1 MVQFILSLT
10 RYSLTMITKYFRSV
24 KETELQKVDEVR
36 PGVWVHAENPADA
49 ELDTLAKEYSLER
62 DLLKDAVDFYEV
74 PRFESEEGVAYFF
87 TRFPHHTDDDAET
100 APILLAVTPTA
111 VISVAR
117 EHPAFL
123 NPYLQG
129 KTPLFT
135 TQRTK
140 LFLLLVSAI
149 NTAYQ
154 QKITMIRREV
164 QRGKVNLHKIRD
176 QDVVRLVGLEGTLN
190 EFITALSSSNAALRT
205 ILSGNHLQL
214 YEEDRD
220 MVEDIQLENQQLLES
235 AKSSLKTIQNVRS
248 AYTVIITNNLNHVI
262 KLLTSITVILTIPT
276 IIASLGGMNVPIPFQ
291 TSPHAFTFVILTI
304 FGGMTGVWYVFTRRD
319 WL

>member
-1 MVQFILSLT
+1 
-10 RYSLTMITKYFRSV
+10 MITKYFRSV
-24 KETELQKVDEVR
+24 KEMGLQQVNDIR
-36 PGVWVHAENPADA
+36 PGTWIHAENPTDT
-49 ELDTLAKEYSLER
+49 ELDTLANECVLER
-62 DLLKDAVDFYEV
+62 DLLRDAVDFYEV

-87 TRFPHHTDDDAET
+87 TRFPHHSDDDTET
-100 APILLAVTPTA
+100 APILLAVTPTT
-111 VISVAR
+111 VVSVAR

-123 NPYLQG
+123 NVYLEG

-140 LFLLLVSAI
+140 LFLTLVSSI

-154 QKITMIRREV
+154 KRITTIRREV
-164 QRGKVNLHKIRD
+164 QRGKVNLRNIRD
-176 QDVVRLVGLEGTLN
+176 QDIVRLVALEGTLN
-190 EFITALSSSNAALRT
+190 EFITALTSSNAALRT

-235 AKSSLKTIQNVRS
+235 AKANLKTIQNVRS

-276 IIASLGGMNVPIPFQ
+276 IIGSLYGMNVPIPFQ
-291 TSPHAFTFVILTI
+291 ESPHVFSILAVAILAT
-304 FGGMTGVWYVFTRRD
+304 MTGVWYIFSRRN

>member
-1 MVQFILSLT
+1 
-10 RYSLTMITKYFRSV
+10 MITNYFRSV
-24 KETELQKVDEVR
+24 KEAGLQKIDEVR
-36 PGVWVHAENPADA
+36 PGTWVHVENPADV
-49 ELDTLAKEYSLER
+49 ELDSLAQDCALER

-87 TRFPHHTDDDAET
+87 TRFPHHTEDDAET

-123 NPYLQG
+123 NTYLKG

-154 QKITMIRREV
+154 QRITMIRREV

-176 QDVVRLVGLEGTLN
+176 QDVVRLVALESTLN
-190 EFITALSSSNAALRT
+190 EFITALTSSNVALRT

-276 IIASLGGMNVPIPFQ
+276 ILGSLYGMNVPLPFSD
-291 TSPHAFTFVILTI
+291 SPHVFSFIFMTILGT
-304 FGGMTGVWYVFTRRD
+304 MTAMWYVFNRRD